1 MRRWRPAV
9 AVGVLSLVCAC
20 TAADPVPVA
29 VDAPA
34 PRTPESAAAPRTEP
48 AAAPDLAGAVT
59 RAVADTGAV
68 DLGLAVLD
76 LATGVQTGSRADV
89 PFPTASLSK
98 LVVAVDVLGGD
109 VTEEDRDLLRR
120 ALSASD
126 DDAMNALWT
135 LRDGMGAVERVAA
148 AAGLT
153 ATHAPPDASQWG
165 DVETSAADV
174 VRLYRYALTALP
186 EPERDFFV
194 AALSSA
200 PRTAAD
206 GFEQDFGLLAPGLG
220 AYAKQGWM
228 WYHPAELYLHSAGVV
243 AGRYA
248 VALLSVQSGVD
259 EGAARDHVTAVAKS
273 LAAALV
279 PHG

>member
-1 MRRWRPAV
+1 M
-9 AVGVLSLVCAC
+9 
-20 TAADPVPVA
+20 
-29 VDAPA
+29 APTA
-34 PRTPESAAAPRTEP
+34 PRTPESTAAPRTEP
-48 AAAPDLAGAVT
+48 ATAPDLAGAVA

-76 LATGVQTGSRADV
+76 LDTGVQTGSRADV

-98 LVVAVDVLGGD
+98 LVVAVDVLSRGD
-109 VTEEDRDLLRR
+109 VDEEDRDRLRR

-126 DDAMNALWT
+126 DQAMNALWT
-135 LRDGMGAVERVAA
+135 LHDGMGAVDRVAA
-148 AAGLT
+148 LAGLT
-153 ATHAPPDASQWG
+153 ETHAPADASQWG
-165 DVETSAADV
+165 DVEMSAADL

-186 EPERDFFV
+186 EAERDFFV
-194 AALSSA
+194 AALSAA
-200 PRTAAD
+200 PQTAAD

-248 VALLSVQSGVD
+248 VALLSVHSGVD
-259 EGAARDHVTAVAKS
+259 EGAAREELSAVAKA
-273 LAAALV
+273 LVTTLV
-279 PHG
+279 PHS

>member
-1 MRRWRPAV
+1 MGGRWRSAV
-9 AVGVLSLVCAC
+9 AAGVLSLVCAC
-20 TAADPVPVA
+20 TAADPVPLA
-29 VDAPA
+29 MDAPRA
-34 PRTPESAAAPRTEP
+34 PESAVAPRTEP
-48 AAAPDLAGAVT
+48 ATAPDLAGAVA

-76 LATGVQTGSRADV
+76 LATGVRTGSRADV

-98 LVVAVDVLGGD
+98 LIVAVDVLGGGD
-109 VTEEDRDLLRR
+109 VTEEDRDRLRR

-126 DDAMNALWT
+126 DEAMNALWT
-135 LRDGMGAVERVAA
+135 LHDGMGAVERVSA

-153 ATHAPPDASQWG
+153 ATRAPADASQWG

-174 VRLYRYALTALP
+174 VRLYRYALTALS

-194 AALSSA
+194 AALSAA
-200 PRTAAD
+200 PRTAED

-228 WYHPAELYLHSAGVV
+228 WYRPAELYLHSAGVV

-248 VALLSVQSGVD
+248 VALLSVHSGVD
-259 EGAARDHVTAVAKS
+259 EGAARDQLTAVAKS